1 MTPAEQVKIWA
12 DAYYNGTPMVDD
24 ATYDAF
30 CKANN
35 LEAGLQG
42 DELKSSREL
51 KYKHDLTT
59 GTLAK
64 AEDLE
69 DERFDHWQNRIK
81 GEAVNLE
88 LKVDGSGLE
97 LVFEDGHL
105 KQAITR
111 GNGFEGLDRTATVKE
126 ILKADRTNGCS
137 KWPLERNGKQFTG
150 SVRGEMVMYKE
161 DFEQNFADQYA
172 NGRNLVAG
180 MMNRKFSDMTAG
192 DKASLQYIHFIAYDA
207 LDKDTDF
214 ITQTQLMNWLEQ
226 YFEVPNWKTIKTV
239 DKAVISEWRDNVRNM
254 AYDCDGIVIKADII
268 DRADRQERTPSRDI
282 AVKPAN
288 FMAVSVVRDIVW
300 EQSGSYLSPVAV
312 IDPTKILGVTVTRVS
327 LANINVMKNLGVE
340 IGKTV
345 SVTRRGDVIP
355 HIMAVL
361 D

>member
-35 LEAGLQG
+35 LEVGLQG
-42 DELKSSREL
+42 DELKSNREPKL
-51 KYKHDLTT
+51 KHDLTT

-64 AEDLE
+64 AEDLN
-69 DERFDHWQNRIK
+69 DERFDRWQNRI
-81 GEAVNLE
+81 GNTAVNIGM
-88 LKVDGSGLE
+88 KIDGSGLE
-97 LVFEDGHL
+97 IVFVNGHL
-105 KQAITR
+105 EKAITR
-111 GNGFEGLDRTATVKE
+111 GNGFEGLDRTETVKE
-126 ILKADRTNGCS
+126 IYKYNGLADQIV
-137 KWPLERNGKQFTG
+137 RNGKPYTG
-150 SVRGEMVMYKE
+150 SVRGEMVMYKK
-161 DFEQNFADQYA
+161 DFENNFADQYA

-192 DKASLQYIHFIAYDA
+192 DKANLQYIHFIAYDA
-207 LDKDTDF
+207 LDKDNDF
-214 ITQTQLMNWLEQ
+214 ITQTQLMGWLEQ

-239 DKAVISEWRDNVRNM
+239 DRAVISEWRDNVRNM

-288 FMAVSVVRDIVW
+288 FMAVSVVRNIVW
-300 EQSGSYLSPVAV
+300 DQSGSYLSPVAV

>member
-12 DAYYNGTPMVDD
+12 DAYYNGMPMVDD

-42 DELKSSREL
+42 DELKSNREPKL
-51 KYKHDLTT
+51 KHDLTT

-64 AEDLE
+64 AEDLN
-69 DERFDHWQNRIK
+69 DERFDRWQNRI
-81 GEAVNLE
+81 GNTAVNIGM
-88 LKVDGSGLE
+88 KIDGSGLE
-97 LVFEDGHL
+97 IVFVNGHL
-105 KQAITR
+105 EKAITR
-111 GNGFEGLDRTATVKE
+111 GNGFEGLDRTETVKE
-126 ILKADRTNGCS
+126 IYKYNGLADQIV
-137 KWPLERNGKQFTG
+137 RNGKPYTG
-150 SVRGEMVMYKE
+150 SVRGEMVMYKK
-161 DFEQNFADQYA
+161 DFENNFADQYA

-192 DKASLQYIHFIAYDA
+192 DKANLQYIHFIAYDA

-214 ITQTQLMNWLEQ
+214 ITQTQLMDWLEQ

-239 DKAVISEWRDNVRNM
+239 DKAIISEWRDNVRNM

-288 FMAVSVVRDIVW
+288 FMAVSVVRNIVW
-300 EQSGSYLSPVAV
+300 DQSGSYLSPVAV

>member
-1 MTPAEQVKIWA
+1 MTPAEQVKLWA
-12 DAYYNGTPMVDD
+12 DAYYNGTPIVDD
-24 ATYDAF
+24 VIYDAF

-42 DELKSSREL
+42 DELKGNREP
-51 KYKHDLTT
+51 KYKHSLTT

-69 DERFDHWQNRIK
+69 DERFDRWQNRIK

-111 GNGFEGLDRTATVKE
+111 GNGFEGLDRTDTVEE
-126 ILKADRTNGCS
+126 ILKADKNNGCS

-161 DFEQNFADQYA
+161 DFEQNFADKYA

-180 MMNRKFSDMTAG
+180 MMNRKFADMSAEN
-192 DKASLQYIHFIAYDA
+192 KASLQFIHFVAYDA
-207 LDKDTDF
+207 MDKNGDF
-214 ITQTQLMNWLEQ
+214 TTQTELMRWLEGF
-226 YFEVPNWKTIKTV
+226 FEVPNWKTIKTV
-239 DKAVISEWRDNVRNM
+239 DKSVISEWRDNVRNM

-282 AVKPAN
+282 AIKPALQV
-288 FMAVSVVRDIVW
+288 AVSKVRKIAWD
-300 EQSGSYLSPVAV
+300 QSGSYLAPVAE
-312 IDPTKILGVTVTRVS
+312 IDPVQLEGTTVTRAS
-327 LANINVMKNLGVE
+327 LSNLNVMKKLGIE

-345 SVTRRGDVIP
+345 SISKKGMIIP
-355 HIMAVL
+355 QIQAVL

>member
-1 MTPAEQVKIWA
+1 MTPAEQVEIWA
-12 DAYYNGTPMVDD
+12 NAYYNGTPMVDD

-42 DELKSSREL
+42 DELKGNREP
-51 KYKHDLTT
+51 KYKHNLTT

-69 DERFDHWQNRIK
+69 DERFGRWQNRIK

-111 GNGFEGLDRTATVKE
+111 GNGFEGLDRTDTVEE
-126 ILKADRTNGCS
+126 ILKADKNNGCS

-161 DFEQNFADQYA
+161 DFEQNFADKYA

-180 MMNRKFSDMTAG
+180 MMNRKFADMSAEN
-192 DKASLQYIHFIAYDA
+192 KASLQFIHFVAYDA
-207 LDKDTDF
+207 MDKNGDF
-214 ITQTQLMNWLEQ
+214 TTQTELMRWLEGF
-226 YFEVPNWKTIKTV
+226 FEVPNWKTIKTV
-239 DKAVISEWRDNVRNM
+239 DKSVISEWRDNVRNM

-282 AVKPAN
+282 AIKPALQV
-288 FMAVSVVRDIVW
+288 AVSKVRKIAWD
-300 EQSGSYLSPVAV
+300 QSGSYLAPVAE
-312 IDPTKILGVTVTRVS
+312 IDPVQLEGTTVTRAS
-327 LANINVMKNLGVE
+327 LSNLNVMKKLGIE

-345 SVTRRGDVIP
+345 SIVKGGLIIP
-355 HIMAVL
+355 KIIQVL

>member
-1 MTPAEQVKIWA
+1 MTPVEQVEIWA
-12 DAYYNGTPMVDD
+12 NAYYNGTPMVDD

-42 DELKSSREL
+42 DELKGNREP

-69 DERFDHWQNRIK
+69 DERFDRWQGRIK
-81 GEAVNLE
+81 GEAVNLSM
-88 LKVDGSGLE
+88 KVDGSGFE
-97 LVFEDGHL
+97 LIIVDGHL
-105 KQAITR
+105 ERAITR
-111 GNGFEGLDRTATVKE
+111 GNGFEGLDRTDTVKE
-126 ILKADRTNGCS
+126 ICKYNGLAA
-137 KWPLERNGKQFTG
+137 PVVRNGKLYTG
-150 SVRGEMVMYKE
+150 SIRGEMVMYKK
-161 DFEQNFADQYA
+161 DFESNFADQYA

-180 MMNRKFSDMTAG
+180 MMNRKFSDMTAE
-192 DKASLQYIHFIAYDA
+192 DKSNLQYVHFIAYDA
-207 LDKDTDF
+207 LDKNGDF
-214 ITQTQLMNWLEQ
+214 ATQTQLMDWLEGF
-226 YFEVPNWKTIKTV
+226 FEVPSWETIPAV
-239 DKAVISEWRDNVRNM
+239 DKNRISEWRDKVRMM
-254 AYDCDGIVIKADII
+254 AYDCDGVVIKADVI

-288 FMAVSVVRDIVW
+288 VVAVSVVRDIVW
-300 EQSGSYLSPVAV
+300 DQSGSYLSPVAV

-327 LANINVMKNLGVE
+327 LANLNVMKNLGIE

>member
-1 MTPAEQVKIWA
+1 MTPAEQVKLWA
-12 DAYYNGTPMVDD
+12 DAYYNGTPIVDD
-24 ATYDAF
+24 VIYDAF

-42 DELKSSREL
+42 DELKGNREP
-51 KYKHDLTT
+51 KYKHSLIT

-69 DERFDHWQNRIK
+69 DERFGRWQNRIK

-111 GNGFEGLDRTATVKE
+111 GNGFEGLDRTDTVEE
-126 ILKADRTNGCS
+126 ILKADKNNGCS

-161 DFEQNFADQYA
+161 DFEQNFADKYA

-180 MMNRKFSDMTAG
+180 MMNRKFADMSAEN
-192 DKASLQYIHFIAYDA
+192 KASLQFIHFVAYDA
-207 LDKDTDF
+207 MDKNGDF
-214 ITQTQLMNWLEQ
+214 TTQTELMRWLEGF
-226 YFEVPNWKTIKTV
+226 FEVPNWKTIKTV
-239 DKAVISEWRDNVRNM
+239 DKSVISEWRDNVRNM

-282 AVKPAN
+282 AIKPALQV
-288 FMAVSVVRDIVW
+288 AVSKVRKIAWD
-300 EQSGSYLSPVAV
+300 QSGSYLAPVAE
-312 IDPTKILGVTVTRVS
+312 IDPVQLEGTTVTRAS
-327 LANINVMKNLGVE
+327 LSNLNVMKKLGIE

-345 SVTRRGDVIP
+345 SISKKGMIIP
-355 HIMAVL
+355 QIQAVL

>member
-42 DELKSSREL
+42 DELKSNREPKL
-51 KYKHDLTT
+51 KHDLTT

-64 AEDLE
+64 AEDLN
-69 DERFDHWQNRIK
+69 DERFDRWQNRI
-81 GEAVNLE
+81 GNTAVNIGM
-88 LKVDGSGLE
+88 KIDGSGLE
-97 LVFEDGHL
+97 IVFINGHL
-105 KQAITR
+105 EKAITR
-111 GNGFEGLDRTATVKE
+111 GNGFEGLDRTETVKE
-126 ILKADRTNGCS
+126 IYKYNGLADQIV
-137 KWPLERNGKQFTG
+137 RNGKPYTG
-150 SVRGEMVMYKE
+150 SVRGEMVMYKK
-161 DFEQNFADQYA
+161 DFENNFADQYA

-180 MMNRKFSDMTAG
+180 MMNRKFSDMTAE
-192 DKASLQYIHFIAYDA
+192 DKLNLQYIHFIAYDA

-214 ITQTQLMNWLEQ
+214 ITQTQLMGWLEQ

-254 AYDCDGIVIKADII
+254 AYDCDGVVVKADKI

-282 AVKPAN
+282 AIKPAN

-300 EQSGSYLSPVAV
+300 DQSGSYLSPVAV

-327 LANINVMKNLGVE
+327 LANINIMKSLGVE

>member
-1 MTPAEQVKIWA
+1 MTPAEQVEIWA
-12 DAYYNGTPMVDD
+12 NAYYNGTPMVDD

-42 DELKSSREL
+42 DELKGNREP

-69 DERFDHWQNRIK
+69 DERFDRWQSRIK
-81 GEAVNLE
+81 GEAVNISM
-88 LKVDGSGLE
+88 KVDGSGLE
-97 LVFEDGHL
+97 LIIVDGHL
-105 KQAITR
+105 ERAITR
-111 GNGFEGLDRTATVKE
+111 GNGFEGLDRTDTVKE
-126 ILKADRTNGCS
+126 ICKYNGLAA
-137 KWPLERNGKQFTG
+137 PVVRNGKLYTG
-150 SVRGEMVMYKE
+150 SIRGEMVMYKK
-161 DFEQNFADQYA
+161 DFESNFADQYA

-180 MMNRKFSDMTAG
+180 MMNRKFSDMTAE
-192 DKASLQYIHFIAYDA
+192 DKSNLQYVHFIAYDA
-207 LDKDTDF
+207 LDKNGDF
-214 ITQTQLMNWLEQ
+214 ATQTQLMDWLEGF
-226 YFEVPNWKTIKTV
+226 FEVPSWETIPAV
-239 DKAVISEWRDNVRNM
+239 DKNRISEWRDKVRMM
-254 AYDCDGIVIKADII
+254 AYDCDGVVIKADVI

-288 FMAVSVVRDIVW
+288 VVAVSVVRDIVW
-300 EQSGSYLSPVAV
+300 DQSGSYLSPVAV

-327 LANINVMKNLGVE
+327 LANLNVMKNLGIE

>member
-1 MTPAEQVKIWA
+1 MFDEIVSIEEIPTEQC
-12 DAYYNGTPMVDD
+12 Y
-24 ATYDAF
+24 
-30 CKANN
+30 
-35 LEAGLQG
+35 
-42 DELKSSREL
+42 EL
-51 KYKHDLTT
+51 T
-59 GTLAK
+59 
-64 AEDLE
+64 
-69 DERFDHWQNRIK
+69 
-81 GEAVNLE
+81 
-88 LKVDGSGLE
+88 VDGNHNFYCNDILKHNCGLE
-97 LVFEDGHL
+97 FVFEDGYL

-111 GNGFEGLDRTATVKE
+111 GNGFEGLDRTDTVKE
-126 ILKADRTNGCS
+126 ILKADKNNGCS

-150 SVRGEMVMYKE
+150 SVRGEMVMYKK
-161 DFEQNFADQYA
+161 DFENNFADQYA

-180 MMNRKFSDMTAG
+180 MMNRKFSDMTAR
-192 DKASLQYIHFIAYDA
+192 DKANLQYIHFIAYDA
-207 LDKDTDF
+207 LDKDNDF
-214 ITQTQLMNWLEQ
+214 ITQTQLMGWLEQ
-226 YFEVPNWKTIKTV
+226 YFEVPNWKTIKTI

-288 FMAVSVVRDIVW
+288 FIAVSVVRDIVW

-361 D
+361 N

>member
-42 DELKSSREL
+42 DELKSNREPKL
-51 KYKHDLTT
+51 KHDLTT

-64 AEDLE
+64 AEDLN
-69 DERFDHWQNRIK
+69 DERFDRWQNRI
-81 GEAVNLE
+81 GNTAVNIGM
-88 LKVDGSGLE
+88 KIDGSGLE
-97 LVFEDGHL
+97 IVFINGHL
-105 KQAITR
+105 EKAITR
-111 GNGFEGLDRTATVKE
+111 GNGFEGLDRTETVKE
-126 ILKADRTNGCS
+126 IYKYNGLADQIA
-137 KWPLERNGKQFTG
+137 RNGKPYTG
-150 SVRGEMVMYKE
+150 SVRGEMVMYKK
-161 DFEQNFADQYA
+161 DFENNFADQYA

-180 MMNRKFSDMTAG
+180 MMNRKFSDMTAE
-192 DKASLQYIHFIAYDA
+192 DKLNLQYIHFIAYDA

-214 ITQTQLMNWLEQ
+214 ITQTQLMGWLEQ

-239 DKAVISEWRDNVRNM
+239 DKAIISEWRDNVRNM

-288 FMAVSVVRDIVW
+288 FMAVSVVRNIVW

-361 D
+361 N

>member
-1 MTPAEQVKIWA
+1 MTPAEQVKLWA
-12 DAYYNGTPMVDD
+12 DAYYNGTPIVDD
-24 ATYDAF
+24 VIYDAF

-42 DELKSSREL
+42 DELKGNREP
-51 KYKHDLTT
+51 KYKHELTT

-69 DERFDHWQNRIK
+69 DERFDRWQNRIK

-111 GNGFEGLDRTATVKE
+111 GNGFEGLDRTDTVKE
-126 ILKADRTNGCS
+126 ILKADRNNGCS

-150 SVRGEMVMYKE
+150 SVRGEMVMYKK
-161 DFEQNFADQYA
+161 DFEQNFADKYA

-180 MMNRKFSDMTAG
+180 MMNRKFADMSAENKAG
-192 DKASLQYIHFIAYDA
+192 LQFIHFIAYDA
-207 LDKDTDF
+207 MDKNGDF
-214 ITQTQLMNWLEQ
+214 TTQTELMHWLEGF
-226 YFEVPNWKTIKTV
+226 FEVPSWETIPAV
-239 DKAVISEWRDNVRNM
+239 DKNRISEWRDKVRMM
-254 AYDCDGIVIKADII
+254 AYDCDGVVVKADKI
-268 DRADRQERTPSRDI
+268 DRADRQERTPSRDL
-282 AVKPAN
+282 AVKPVLDV
-288 FMAVSVVRDIVW
+288 AVSKVRKIAWD
-300 EQSGSYLSPVAV
+300 QSGSYLAPVAE
-312 IDPTKILGVTVTRVS
+312 IDPVQLEGTTVTRAS
-327 LANINVMKNLGVE
+327 LSNLNIMKKLGIE

-345 SVTRRGDVIP
+345 SIVKRGLIVP
-355 HIMAVL
+355 YVQAVL

>member
-24 ATYDAF
+24 TTYDAF

-42 DELKSSREL
+42 DELKSNREPKL
-51 KYKHDLTT
+51 KHDLTT

-64 AEDLE
+64 AEDLN
-69 DERFDHWQNRIK
+69 DERFDRWQNRIK
-81 GEAVNLE
+81 GEAINLE

-97 LVFEDGHL
+97 FVFEDGYL

-111 GNGFEGLDRTATVKE
+111 GNGFEGLDRTDTVKE
-126 ILKADRTNGCS
+126 ILKADKNNGCS

-150 SVRGEMVMYKE
+150 SVRGEMVMYKK
-161 DFEQNFADQYA
+161 DFENNFADQYA

-180 MMNRKFSDMTAG
+180 MMNRKFSDMTAE
-192 DKASLQYIHFIAYDA
+192 DKLNLQYIHFIAYDA

-214 ITQTQLMNWLEQ
+214 ITQTQLMDWLEQ
-226 YFEVPNWKTIKTV
+226 YFEVPNWKTTKTV
-239 DKAVISEWRDNVRNM
+239 DKSVISEWRDNVRNM

-268 DRADRQERTPSRDI
+268 DRTDRQERTPSRDI
-282 AVKPAN
+282 AVKPALQV
-288 FMAVSVVRDIVW
+288 ATSKVRRIAWD
-300 EQSGSYLSPVAV
+300 QSGSYLAPVAE
-312 IDPTKILGVTVTRVS
+312 IDPVQLEGTTVTRAS
-327 LANINVMKNLGVE
+327 LSNLNVMKKLGIE

-345 SVTRRGDVIP
+345 SISKKGMIIP
-355 HIMAVL
+355 QIQAVL

>member
-1 MTPAEQVKIWA
+1 MTPAEQVKLWA
-12 DAYYNGTPMVDD
+12 DAYYNGTPIVDD
-24 ATYDAF
+24 VIYDAF

-42 DELKSSREL
+42 DELKGNREP
-51 KYKHDLTT
+51 KYKHSLTT

-69 DERFDHWQNRIK
+69 DERFGRWQNRIK

-111 GNGFEGLDRTATVKE
+111 GNGFEGLDRTDTVEE
-126 ILKADRTNGCS
+126 ILKADKNNGCS

-161 DFEQNFADQYA
+161 DFEQNFADKYA

-180 MMNRKFSDMTAG
+180 MMNRKFADMSAEN
-192 DKASLQYIHFIAYDA
+192 KASLQFIHFVAYDA
-207 LDKDTDF
+207 MDKNDDF
-214 ITQTQLMNWLEQ
+214 TTQTELMRWLEGF
-226 YFEVPNWKTIKTV
+226 FEVPNWKTIKTV
-239 DKAVISEWRDNVRNM
+239 DKSVISEWRDNVRNM

-282 AVKPAN
+282 AVKPALDV
-288 FMAVSVVRDIVW
+288 AVSKVRKIAWD
-300 EQSGSYLSPVAV
+300 QSGSYLAPVAE
-312 IDPTKILGVTVTRVS
+312 IDPVQLEGTTVTRAS
-327 LANINVMKNLGVE
+327 LSNLNVMKKLGIE

-345 SVTRRGDVIP
+345 SISKKGMIIP
-355 HIMAVL
+355 QIQAVL

>member
-1 MTPAEQVKIWA
+1 MTPVEQVKLWA
-12 DAYYNGTPMVDD
+12 DAYYNGTPIVDD
-24 ATYDAF
+24 VIYDAF

-42 DELKSSREL
+42 DELKGNREP

-69 DERFDHWQNRIK
+69 DERFDRWQSRIK
-81 GEAVNLE
+81 GEAVNLSM
-88 LKVDGSGLE
+88 KVDGSGFE
-97 LVFEDGHL
+97 LIIVDGHL
-105 KQAITR
+105 ERAITR
-111 GNGFEGLDRTATVKE
+111 GNGFEGLDRTDTVKE
-126 ILKADRTNGCS
+126 ILKADKNNGCS

-161 DFEQNFADQYA
+161 DFEQNFADKYA

-180 MMNRKFSDMTAG
+180 MMNRKFADMSAEN
-192 DKASLQYIHFIAYDA
+192 KASLQFIHFVAYDA
-207 LDKDTDF
+207 MDKNGDF
-214 ITQTQLMNWLEQ
+214 TTQTELMRWLEGF
-226 YFEVPNWKTIKTV
+226 FEVPNWKTIKTV
-239 DKAVISEWRDNVRNM
+239 DKSVISEWRDNVRNM

-282 AVKPAN
+282 AIKPALQV
-288 FMAVSVVRDIVW
+288 AVSKVRKIAWD
-300 EQSGSYLSPVAV
+300 QSGSYLAPVAE
-312 IDPTKILGVTVTRVS
+312 IDPVQLEGTTVTRAS
-327 LANINVMKNLGVE
+327 LSNLNVMKKLGIE

-345 SVTRRGDVIP
+345 SISKKGMIIP
-355 HIMAVL
+355 QIQAVL